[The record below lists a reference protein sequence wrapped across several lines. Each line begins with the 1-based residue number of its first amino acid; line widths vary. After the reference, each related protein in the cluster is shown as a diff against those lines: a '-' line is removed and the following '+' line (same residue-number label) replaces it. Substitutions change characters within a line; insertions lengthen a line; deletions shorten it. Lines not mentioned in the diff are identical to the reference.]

1 MIKKKGKGFP
11 AILQP
16 FNMGDEPAA
25 FDSKGEALGCAFMP
39 SCKDLFFGQTV
50 KRDIQ
55 FDGVEMFGIEF
66 KPLSLGEIRGI
77 KDPVPPMGIIIA
89 AGTNEDHKSRG

>member
-1 MIKKKGKGFP
+1 
-11 AILQP
+11 
-16 FNMGDEPAA
+16 
-25 FDSKGEALGCAFMP
+25 
-39 SCKDLFFGQTV
+39 
-50 KRDIQ
+50 
-55 FDGVEMFGIEF
+55 MFGIEF